1 MPPNGRLY
9 AQWCV
14 CWTFEFTLAMI
25 CMWIAPESCWFW
37 KHHPHMGGCDC
48 GSGRRLLNLCN
59 DRSFVQHRCVFVHP
73 LQRVRNRLNKM
84 QISRLRPPGR
94 LPPETTGARTGAL
107 FFWFSSRPAPDA
119 KSKLTREK
127 KSWYYA
133 VTRAEK
139 LGGKKRLFF
148 SEFCNLPPRLCF
160 EVLFLKG
167 GRRFILAALTQSIF
181 CCAAEVCLTVPAGEL
196 MAAAAC
202 IIPNVFKW
210 A

>member
-37 KHHPHMGGCDC
+37 KHPTR
-48 GSGRRLLNLCN
+48 GRVRLRKRPALIE
-59 DRSFVQHRCVFVHP
+59 FVQRPQLCAAPVCVFVHP